1 MNNTNESNNQ
11 DLFHS
16 LGFQWDRSIVPQN
29 VPIHDVNRTCF
40 RLQKMLAQ
48 YVWDASVLE
57 GNPFTYPQVK
67 TILDGVTVGGHKLSD
82 QDQVR
87 NLASSTKE
95 LLRLVKSGEFKLD
108 KETFTSI
115 HAIVAREEAFE
126 WGNFR
131 GEGNEKNYTPHVGL
145 GEADDYIPPA
155 TMDGAPELN
164 KIFSDGLVQL
174 DKLSNP
180 LEKGAAFFLFG
191 ALQQFFFDGNKRT
204 SRMMMNGVLMSNGI
218 DAISIPASRAQE
230 FNEKMVDFYV
240 KRNATEMMSFLV
252 DCHPDAS
259 LMLTTSD
266 ENKKNEHPS
275 VSDVTDRIIATRSDN
290 LIKQDKKPKP

>member
-1 MNNTNESNNQ
+1 MNKAAME
-11 DLFHS
+11 DDKLFES
-16 LGFQWDRSIVPQN
+16 LGFKWDRSSVPTN
-29 VPIHDVNRTCF
+29 APIHDVSRACF
-40 RLQKMLAQ
+40 RLKKMLAQ

-67 TILDGVTVGGHKLSD
+67 TILDGITVGGHKLSD

-87 NLASSTKE
+87 NLAESTKV
-95 LLRLVKSGEFKLD
+95 LLDLVKTNEFKLD
-108 KETFTSI
+108 KPTFLSI

-131 GEGNEKNYTPHVGL
+131 GEGREKHYTPHVGL
-145 GEADDYIPPA
+145 GLEDDYLPPA
-155 TMDGAPELN
+155 TADGAPILN
-164 KIFSDGLVQL
+164 KIFSEGLGHL
-174 DKLSNP
+174 EKMPNP
-180 LEKGAAFFLFG
+180 LERGMAFFLFG

-218 DAISIPASRAQE
+218 DAISIPAARAQE

-240 KRNATEMMSFLV
+240 NRDASAMMEFMI

-259 LMLTTSD
+259 IMQSKVLTVQKKDQSSIID
-266 ENKKNEHPS
+266 NIKDVRENSLESKPNA
-275 VSDVTDRIIATRSDN
+275 V
-290 LIKQDKKPKP
+290 KKPQL